1 MRLLEGVEAATK
13 DLAKRMQ
20 DVSDGNAA
28 IDRHNAIRAEKI
40 ARLEAALSQINEL
53 FGEWNAIKISS
64 LDHASPNVWAGDHYQ
79 QDCLQALHNTED
91 HQQTT
96 TQDISAVQYD
106 IQDSI
111 VILRSQNET
120 HVLLPF

>member
-1 MRLLEGVEAATK
+1 MGLLEGVEAAAK

-20 DVSDGNAA
+20 DVSDENAA
-28 IDRHNAIRAEKI
+28 IDRRNAIRAEKI

-53 FGEWNAIKISS
+53 FGEWNAVKISS

-79 QDCLQALHNTED
+79 QDYLQALHNTED

-106 IQDSI
+106 IQDAI
-111 VILRSQNET
+111 VTLQSQNET